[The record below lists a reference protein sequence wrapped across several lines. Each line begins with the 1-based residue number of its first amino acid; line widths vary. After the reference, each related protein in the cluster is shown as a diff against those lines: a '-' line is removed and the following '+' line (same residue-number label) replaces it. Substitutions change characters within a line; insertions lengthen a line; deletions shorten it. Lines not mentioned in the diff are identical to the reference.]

1 MGSYFVMVLFLF
13 IIVFNMNFNKFFN
26 YTYPYNFNPSFR
38 NNLININEGFK
49 SDNNNNDLAIS
60 GFNGVFQNANSHYK
74 KQIDSIS
81 LRHGSKTCSDTML
94 TNSMGYVCLTSDE
107 LKLLKTRG
115 GNDVKLVN
123 NFNYLNSSY

>member
-1 MGSYFVMVLFLF
+1 MGSYIVIVLFLF
-13 IIVFNMNFNKFFN
+13 IIVFNMNFDKFLN

-49 SDNNNNDLAIS
+49 SNNNNDLAIS
-60 GFNGVFQNANSHYK
+60 GFNGVFQNANSNYK

-107 LKLLKTRG
+107 LKSLKTRG